1 MNMLEIILGDGSSY
15 IFKMDDIKLIQ
26 TDTKNQR
33 LIIRNSLN
41 DMYVEINTSD
51 ISHLN
56 KLRDKI
62 RDVYKK
68 IVHLSNDKQHTYEHK
83 YNWYVIDTNKF
94 NEEVTE

>member
-15 IFKMDDIKLIQ
+15 IFKMGDIKLIQ

-51 ISHLN
+51 TSYLN

-68 IVHLSNDKQHTYEHK
+68 IVYLSNDKQHTYEHK
-83 YNWYVIDTNKF
+83 KN
-94 NEEVTE
+94 